1 MPSALPRPEIVVRFG
16 AFEANLGTREVRK
29 YGIRIRLGGQ
39 ASEILAAL
47 LEKPGE
53 VVTREELQR
62 ILWADNTFVE
72 FENGLN
78 IAIKKLRSALGDSA
92 SKPLYIE
99 TVPRVGYR
107 FIAPIQKNS
116 TVALAEPGVSEQART
131 DIAPAIAAKAEAGL
145 AAPRHFRFWMAAVC
159 ILVLGFVAYGFFS
172 PAPVPSA
179 TSFVQRPISEHL
191 NGFARIVTDG
201 VRVYFLERTGG
212 RDTLVQTS
220 TAGGPTKVIEG
231 PFPKTRIFDISPD
244 RSEFLVGSFETTA
257 PGLPLWIWPVQGGS
271 PIRVGSVI
279 ADDASWAPSAQQIL
293 YTRGHDIRIVRRDGT
308 DDRLFIHTSGAPY
321 WIRFSP
327 DNGRVIFTVDNAQ
340 SDSATLWEA
349 AADGSNPYIRFQGWS
364 NPPSEC
370 CAEWTPDGKYLV
382 FTSAH
387 TGFRNLWAVRE
398 KPFLLHWRP
407 SAPVQLTPTARAL
420 GAAVLTRNGTRA
432 FLTAW
437 NEVWQFERFD
447 VGTKQFSPVP
457 SGRDTFAILP
467 SPDGA
472 WAAIVKTDWSLWR
485 TKMDGSIGVQL
496 TSPPLNATQ
505 PQWSPDG
512 TKIAFEAHRF
522 GEPVRAYVVS
532 AEGGPIQEVLALK
545 GQQSVPAW
553 SPDGSEIAVALSVD
567 PPGDTSG
574 QRGIFI
580 VDWKSQRAE
589 KIPGSEGLTSPMWS
603 PDGKYF
609 TAKRADERELLL
621 FDRQAQKW
629 NSIAKA
635 TVVSGL
641 TWSRDSKYLYT
652 QNLAEEGQ
660 PVFRLRAGD
669 FTRERVISF
678 ESFLKEG
685 VESCPLESGTGDGS
699 LIVRL
704 KRSGGQVYALDLNF
718 P

>member
-1 MPSALPRPEIVVRFG
+1 MPSAIPQSETVVRFG

-116 TVALAEPGVSEQART
+116 PAAATEAGSEQVSQQAGAR
-131 DIAPAIAAKAEAGL
+131 IAVRPAMA
-145 AAPRHFRFWMAAVC
+145 RHFRLWAAGVC
-159 ILVLGFVAYGFFS
+159 VLVLGIAAYGFLS
-172 PAPVPSA
+172 PVPVPRA

-191 NGFARIVTDG
+191 DGFARIVTDG
-201 VRVYFLERTGG
+201 VRVYFLERVGG

-220 TAGGPTKVIEG
+220 TAGGPTRVVEG
-231 PFPKTRIFDISPD
+231 PFPRTRIFDISPD
-244 RSEFLVGSFETTA
+244 RSEFLVGNFETTR

-279 ADDASWAPSAQQIL
+279 ADDASWTPNGQQIL

-308 DDRLFIHTSGAPY
+308 DDRLFLHTSGVPY

-327 DNGRVIFTVDNAQ
+327 DNRGVIFTVNNAQ

-349 AADGSNPYIRFQGWS
+349 GAEGSNPHIRFQGWS

-370 CAEWTPDGKYLV
+370 CGEWTPDGKYLV

-387 TGFRNLWAVRE
+387 SGFTNVWAVRE
-398 KPFLLHWRP
+398 KPFLLHWRA
-407 SAPVQLTPTARAL
+407 SVPVQLTPTARAL

-432 FLTAW
+432 FVTAW
-437 NEVWQFERFD
+437 NEAYQFQRYD
-447 VGTKQFSPVP
+447 VALKKFIPVATAP
-457 SGRDTFAILP
+457 DTFAILP

-472 WAAIVKTDWSLWR
+472 WAAIIKSDWSLWR
-485 TKMDGSIGVQL
+485 TKMDGSAGVQL

-553 SPDGSEIAVALSVD
+553 SPDGSKIAVAVNVD
-567 PPGDTSG
+567 PPSDTSG

-580 VDWKSQRAE
+580 VDWSSQQAE

-603 PDGKYF
+603 PDGEYF
-609 TAKRADERELLL
+609 TAKRADQHELLL
-621 FDRQAQKW
+621 FDRQTQNW

-641 TWSRDSKYLYT
+641 TWSRDSKYLYM
-652 QNLAEEGQ
+652 QNLAEQGQ

-669 FTRERVISF
+669 FKPERVISF

-704 KRSGGQVYALDLNF
+704 RRSGGQVYALDLNF

>member
-1 MPSALPRPEIVVRFG
+1 MPSAIPRPEIVVRFG

-116 TVALAEPGVSEQART
+116 AAAPTEAGVSEQAGT
-131 DIAPAIAAKAEAGL
+131 DIAPAIAAEA
-145 AAPRHFRFWMAAVC
+145 AVRRHFGLWIGGIC
-159 ILVLGFVAYGFFS
+159 ILVPGFVAYGFLS
-172 PAPVPSA
+172 PAPIPSA

-244 RSEFLVGSFETTA
+244 RSEFLVGNFETTRL
-257 PGLPLWIWPVQGGS
+257 GLPLWIWPVQGGS

-279 ADDASWAPSAQQIL
+279 ADDASWAPNAQQIV

-308 DDRLFIHTSGAPY
+308 DDRLFVHTSGVPY

-327 DNGRVIFTVDNAQ
+327 DNRKMIFTVDDAQ
-340 SDSATLWEA
+340 SDSSTLWEA
-349 AADGSNPYIRFQGWS
+349 GADGSNPYARFQGWS
-364 NPPSEC
+364 SPSSES

-387 TGFRNLWAVRE
+387 SGFKNLWAVRE

-407 SAPVQLTPTARAL
+407 YAPVQLTPTARAL
-420 GAAVLTRNGTRA
+420 SGSVLTRNGTRA
-432 FLTAW
+432 FVTAW

-447 VGTKQFSPVP
+447 VSTKEFSPVP
-457 SGRDTFAILP
+457 SGRDTFTISP
-467 SPDGA
+467 SPDGV
-472 WAAIVKTDWSLWR
+472 WAAVIKADWSLWR
-485 TKMDGSIGVQL
+485 TKMDNSTGLKL

-512 TKIAFEAHRF
+512 TKIAFEGHRF
-522 GEPVRAYVVS
+522 GEAVRAYVVS
-532 AEGGPIQEVLALK
+532 AEGGPIQEILSLR

-553 SPDGSEIAVALSVD
+553 SPDGSKIAVAVNVD
-567 PPGDTSG
+567 PPSDKS
-574 QRGIFI
+574 QPRGIFV
-580 VDWKSQRAE
+580 VDWTSQRSE

-609 TAKRADERELLL
+609 TAKTADERELLL
-621 FDRQAQKW
+621 FDRQTQKW

-641 TWSRDSKYLYT
+641 TWSRDSKYLYM

-669 FTRERVISF
+669 FKPERVVSF

-685 VESCPLESGTGDGS
+685 VENCPLESGTGDGS

-704 KRSGGQVYALDLNF
+704 RRSGGQVYALDLNF